1 MKAFYP
7 SKIYRMKD
15 TQGDYQ
21 FVGYY
26 FRATE
31 PDNYND
37 VVIGEDNNPVLF
49 VNASYTNIEFD
60 PSVVRPMHEVV
71 AKKYH
76 VAYVSVGDSAGQ
88 WVISDNTYATIESFY
103 SVNSRVQKSAYLLVD

>member
-1 MKAFYP
+1 MKPFDP

-15 TQGDYQ
+15 AQGDYQ

-26 FRATE
+26 FRTTE

-37 VVIGEDNNPVLF
+37 VVIDADNKPIAF
-49 VNASYTNIEFD
+49 VNQHHSNTTFD
-60 PSVVRPMHEVV
+60 KGYIRPMHEVV